1 MLSWSAYVQPG
12 EWIMANP
19 QRWGWVTVVGA
30 LVLITVMVIA
40 ALALSGAAGR

>member
-1 MLSWSAYVQPG
+1 
-12 EWIMANP
+12 MANP